1 MVKGLRGQFPE
12 GEGPLGKGE
21 REKGAKGVAG
31 ALVGQPLRVGP
42 MGVAGGAT
50 PPPPLL

>member
-1 MVKGLRGQFPE
+1 MGQFLEGRGPIRERQE
-12 GEGPLGKGE
+12 GE
-21 REKGAKGVAG
+21 GAKGVAG
-31 ALVGQPLRVGP
+31 SLVGQPPCVGP